1 MTAEKAGTQLVCR
14 LPHAVG
20 WNIMTAHH
28 AGRTVLSCLYRVSGL
43 NSKITGAYFRI
54 ATWTYTCPHGSCAIS
69 EPGALLGT
77 KDTLVGQVADVLI
90 GGVLGRVKTKSVTV
104 CRH

>member
-54 ATWTYTCPHGSCAIS
+54 AIGPIPVPMVAAPIRAR
-69 EPGALLGT
+69 ALLGT

-90 GGVLGRVKTKSVTV
+90 GGVSVNKFTEV
-104 CRH
+104 FAPLN